1 MANILPK
8 TKVEGS
14 MIRDITMVHT
24 SQMIHH
30 CGASLSKQ
38 YVANVLF
45 CRWYTAGL
53 SLSTVCGYK
62 PNLIMQQPKSSPKES

>member
-38 YVANVLF
+38 AANVLF
-45 CRWYTAGL
+45 CHWYTAGL

-62 PNLIMQQPKSSPKES
+62 LNLIMQQPKSSPKES